1 LGADFL
7 TVFGATFLAVSQIAI
22 IVIIAWTLV
31 ARGVIGHTVVKG
43 LSDVT
48 VLVFLPCL
56 MFSNITE
63 TLKPGE
69 QPLWWVIPLI
79 GVGMFVGGS
88 LIALAVFAR
97 DLKAKRDLIP
107 LSAMQNAA
115 FAILPIGQVLVP
127 QDFDRFA
134 LYTFLYLLFFSPLF
148 WSVGKTLTTAGQS
161 GPLSWKSFVTPP
173 LVANL
178 GALVLVLTGARSLI
192 PGTVASSVKLLG
204 SATIPVASFVLGGSL
219 GGLTH
224 RFREHLSDAVR
235 SLGVKLV
242 IIPLLTVLVLAVTDL
257 RRTDP
262 TLALM
267 LVLQGA
273 SAPATNII
281 LQLTTYGGNLERS
294 GTIILLGYIGAAFAM
309 PFWVAVWQTWG

>member
-1 LGADFL
+1 LGGSFL
-7 TVFGATFLAVSQIAI
+7 AVFWATFLAVSQIAI
-22 IVIIAWTLV
+22 IVGIAWVLV
-31 ARGVIGHTVVKG
+31 ARGFIGQATVKG

-63 TLKPGE
+63 TLKPAE

-97 DLKAKRDLIP
+97 DLKTKRDLIP

-127 QDFDRFA
+127 DDFDRFA

-148 WSVGKTLTTAGQS
+148 WSVGKTLATAGQS
-161 GPLSWKSFVTPP
+161 GRLSWRSFVTPP

-178 GALVLVLTGARSLI
+178 GALLLVLTGGHRLI
-192 PGTVASSVKLLG
+192 PGTVASSVRLLG
-204 SATIPVASFVLGGSL
+204 SATIPVATFVLGGSL

-224 RFREHLSDAVR
+224 RFRDHLPDAAR
-235 SLGVKLV
+235 SLSVKLL
-242 IIPLLTVLVLAVTDL
+242 IIPLLTVLVLASTDL

-309 PFWVAVWQTWG
+309 PFWVAVWEVIR

>member
-1 LGADFL
+1 MAVSFL
-7 TVFGATFLAVSQIAI
+7 AVFGATFLAVSQIAI

-173 LVANL
+173 
-178 GALVLVLTGARSLI
+178 TGARSLI

-204 SATIPVASFVLGGSL
+204 SATIPVATFVLGGSL

-242 IIPLLTVLVLAVTDL
+242 IIPLLTVLVMAVTDL